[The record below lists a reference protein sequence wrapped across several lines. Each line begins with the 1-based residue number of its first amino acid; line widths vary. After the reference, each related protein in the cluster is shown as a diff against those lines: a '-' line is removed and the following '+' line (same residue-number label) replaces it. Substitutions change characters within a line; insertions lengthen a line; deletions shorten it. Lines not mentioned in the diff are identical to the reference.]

1 MKQLVLSE
9 GVHDVLLVEC
19 FYESEFPSSELKP
32 VYAEE
37 LEFDDLTDLQ
47 GQETKKIKNFLQR
60 FNPYDV
66 LVKSENG
73 KPNLIQVFVKT
84 VNFLASK
91 PLELCLLIDLDG
103 GSMSSL
109 LATLDKKARGTYK
122 SADLRISQSES
133 IHSNEHMEVVEAE
146 LHDGNRVRDN
156 FRITA
161 FTDSFETAAKID
173 KQTDSKD
180 VMRSKAETFL
190 NDYPS
195 VRHGFRESF

>member
-37 LEFDDLTDLQ
+37 LEFNDLTDLQ

-60 FNPYDV
+60 YNPYDV

-84 VNFLASK
+84 VNFLAAAE
-91 PLELCLLIDLDG
+91 LELCLLIDLDG
-103 GSMSSL
+103 ESMSSL
-109 LATLDKKARGTYK
+109 LATLDEKARGTYS
-122 SADLRISQSES
+122 SADLRISQSGN

-146 LHDGNRVRDN
+146 LHDDDDVRDD
-156 FRITA
+156 FKITA
-161 FTDSFETAAKID
+161 FADSFEIAAEID
-173 KQTDSKD
+173 KRTDTKD
-180 VMRSKAETFL
+180 VMRSKAERFL

-195 VRHGFRESF
+195 VMHGFRESF